1 MAEMLDDFFNIN
13 QLLMEQD
20 MVMEENSSS
29 SGSETQEP
37 TKQQQNEDNSSAES
51 VTDTEQ
57 ENQQQ
62 IFVRQS
68 RELNIQEKRQIVND
82 ILLNMVGDTL
92 PRGMLTSLA
101 KKHHVHRSTTCRW
114 LKEIKTHMQLGEA
127 VDVRTKKLGKTGR
140 KPFEYSD
147 EWLVLK
153 KRGRLRA
160 VSATNHP
167 ALSDNHKVARLK
179 WVLQHIHPIPSEGD
193 PTIMDM
199 QHHIHIDEKWFYLNP
214 ETRTFYLTPNEE
226 VPYIAHQSKR
236 FKIKAMFMGMV
247 GKPLYAANGTLIH
260 SGKYGLSPFVKHE
273 RAKKKSKNREA
284 GTMETKAIQNVNRE
298 AIRHMILVKNIPTIH
313 AQWPSQLS
321 KNIIIQWDNTRPHQV
336 PSDEKFLAATQ
347 ANGFNIQFVFQP
359 AQSPDLNVLD
369 LGLFKAIQ
377 SIQYQS
383 FSTNIDELIEK
394 VAEAFEVFDPTLNRY
409 TWITLQACMIK
420 VLEKQGGNN
429 FNPPH
434 MGKSR
439 QDRQGT
445 LEEILKVDIT
455 LIADTVQYLNTLFVP
470 TTGPQ
475 PESQEMEVD
484 AD

>member
-1 MAEMLDDFFNIN
+1 
-13 QLLMEQD
+13 
-20 MVMEENSSS
+20 
-29 SGSETQEP
+29 
-37 TKQQQNEDNSSAES
+37 
-51 VTDTEQ
+51 
-57 ENQQQ
+57 
-62 IFVRQS
+62 
-68 RELNIQEKRQIVND
+68 
-82 ILLNMVGDTL
+82 
-92 PRGMLTSLA
+92 
-101 KKHHVHRSTTCRW
+101 
-114 LKEIKTHMQLGEA
+114 MQLGEV

-140 KPFEYSD
+140 KPFENSD
-147 EWLVLK
+147 EWLMSIPLYKRTTNISYSVALHVNHMVIHRLK

-160 VSATNHP
+160 VSASNHP
-167 ALSDNHKVARLK
+167 ASSENHKVARLK

-226 VPYIAHQSKR
+226 VPYRAQQSKR

-247 GKPLYAANGTLIH
+247 GKPLYAADGTLIH
-260 SGKYGLSPFVKHE
+260 SGKYGLFPFVKHE

-284 GTMETKAIQNVNRE
+284 GTMETKAIQNVNKE
-298 AIRHMILVKNIPTIH
+298 AIRHMILDKIIPTIH
-313 AQWPSQLS
+313 AQWPAQLS
-321 KNIIIQWDNTRPHQV
+321 KNIIIQWDNARPYQV
-336 PSDEKFLAATQ
+336 PRDEEFLAATQ

-359 AQSPDLNVLD
+359 AQE
-369 LGLFKAIQ
+369 
-377 SIQYQS
+377 
-383 FSTNIDELIEK
+383 T
-394 VAEAFEVFDPTLNRY
+394 Y

-434 MGKSR
+434 MGKAR

-445 LEEILKVDIT
+445 LEDILKVDKT

-475 PESQEMEVD
+475 PESEDMEVD